1 MTVQHGCGKRS
12 LGTPR
17 AAVQESV
24 ECGAGDVRLAGTRT
38 QSHRFATCCGLGRIL
53 SAIAPVAAEI
63 KPGRPPKI
71 AVVMA
76 MMNEAY
82 TACERYLLAN
92 IRLRPNT
99 L

>member
-1 MTVQHGCGKRS
+1 M
-12 LGTPR
+12 
-17 AAVQESV
+17 
-24 ECGAGDVRLAGTRT
+24 DVNN
-38 QSHRFATCCGLGRIL
+38 

-82 TACERYLLAN
+82 SPIFGSTPAIIEKAIASGISAKATTDPAKISALTFENHSRFRA
-92 IRLRPNT
+92 
-99 L
+99 

>member
-1 MTVQHGCGKRS
+1 
-12 LGTPR
+12 
-17 AAVQESV
+17 V
-24 ECGAGDVRLAGTRT
+24 ECGVGDVREAGTRT
-38 QSHRFATCCGLGRIL
+38 QSHRFAAWCGLGRIL
-53 SAIAPVAAEI
+53 SAIAPVSAEI

-92 IRLRPNT
+92 IQLRSNT